1 MVKPNDSSMVINC
14 LVVCNICFFPVYLPF
29 SQCKR
34 DNIKK
39 TNVAFKVLHMVTIK
53 GITTKKYIQKISNQT
68 QPKLGLLMY
77 LIINFFAIQV
87 LLIINDLIFMLIVL

>member
-1 MVKPNDSSMVINC
+1 
-14 LVVCNICFFPVYLPF
+14 
-29 SQCKR
+29 
-34 DNIKK
+34 
-39 TNVAFKVLHMVTIK
+39 MVTIK